1 VQTGIQGIHIPSH
14 AIPRRSDEDYALRLI
29 PHKSWWLIRILD
41 LLQIAY
47 WRNATIA
54 LGVRFGVGSNEHHEN
69 LIPFASSV
77 SLKLKGTPPS
87 DTSKATG
94 KKMTVANH
102 QVTILSEQ
110 KS

>member
-1 VQTGIQGIHIPSH
+1 MSQ

-29 PHKSWWLIRILD
+29 RRKTWWLIRILN
-41 LLQIAY
+41 LPQSVYLSAKI
-47 WRNATIA
+47 WKNATIA
-54 LGVRFGVGSNEHHEN
+54 LSVCFGMGSNEHHEN

-94 KKMTVANH
+94 K
-102 QVTILSEQ
+102 I
-110 KS
+110 